1 MSAIPSAD
9 LPAAL
14 PSGSP
19 RPRRFGALR
28 HSPYFASVV
37 AGLAA
42 MLTYTCMYAFRKP
55 FSAATF
61 PGEQLA
67 GMDYKAWLVMAQV
80 LGYACSKFIGIR
92 VIAEMRRVQRWQPLL
107 LLIGIAWLALLGF
120 ALVPRPWNI
129 VFLFFNGLPLGMIWG
144 VVFSY
149 LEGRRATELMGTIL
163 ASSLIFATGL
173 VKTVGRFLLFSG
185 VNEFWMPFCTGL
197 IFVLPLL
204 ACVAILE
211 RLPEPS
217 AADCAARGVRTPMPK
232 AERGRFLRRFLP
244 GLVLMIVCYI
254 GLTVVRD
261 FRDSFEAELLTEFG
275 YAKRVGL
282 FVQIETPIAILV
294 LLATAS
300 LVRVRD
306 NLRSLMIIHTL
317 MIAGV
322 VCAGLSTLAFRA
334 GLLPPLWWLGLVG
347 LGLYLAYVPF
357 NCAFAE
363 RLIATFRGSANVG
376 FLIYVCDTFGYLASV
391 AVILLKES
399 GGLHLSWSRFFGDCV
414 LLLALCGGISLLA
427 SARYFRRKAQRE
439 LGGDT
444 PAIIQGTV

>member
-1 MSAIPSAD
+1 MAILESAELPSA
-9 LPAAL
+9 PPQFTRHM
-14 PSGSP
+14 PS
-19 RPRRFGALR
+19 LR
-28 HSPYFASVV
+28 NSPYLSSVV
-37 AGLAA
+37 AGCAA
-42 MLTYTCMYAFRKP
+42 MLTYLCMYAFRKP

-107 LLIGIAWLALLGF
+107 LLIGISWLALLGF

-129 VFLFFNGLPLGMIWG
+129 VCLFFNGLPLGMVWG

-163 ASSLIFATGL
+163 ASSLIFASGL
-173 VKTVGRFLLFSG
+173 VKTVGRYLLISG
-185 VNEFWMPFCTGL
+185 VDQFWMPFLTGL
-197 IFVLPLL
+197 IFVPPLL
-204 ACVAILE
+204 ACVALLE
-211 RLPEPS
+211 RLPPPD
-217 AADCAARGVRTPMPK
+217 AADLDARGVRLPMS
-232 AERGRFLRRFLP
+232 ASERGRFLRRFLP
-244 GLVLMIVCYI
+244 GLALVIVCYV

-275 YAKRVGL
+275 FGKRVGL

-300 LVRVRD
+300 LVLVRD
-306 NLRSLMIIHTL
+306 NLRSLMIIHAL

-357 NCAFAE
+357 NCAFHE
-363 RLIATFRGSANVG
+363 RLIATFKGSANVG
-376 FLIYVCDTFGYLASV
+376 FLIYLCDACGYLGSIV
-391 AVILLKES
+391 VILLKEA

-414 LLLALCGGISLLA
+414 LLLALFGGISLLA
-427 SARYFRRKAQRE
+427 SALYFRNKARLE
-439 LGGDT
+439 RRPVA
-444 PAIIQGTV
+444 PATILEPT

>member
-173 VKTVGRFLLFSG
+173 VKTVGRYMLLSG
-185 VNEFWMPFCTGL
+185 VNEFWMPFLTGL
-197 IFVLPLL
+197 IFALPLL
-204 ACVAILE
+204 ACVAVLE

-217 AADCAARGVRTPMPK
+217 AADRAARGARTPMPK

>member
-1 MSAIPSAD
+1 MALLD
-9 LPAAL
+9 TAAL
-14 PSGSP
+14 PPAISP
-19 RPRRFGALR
+19 LPGRLSSLR
-28 HSPYFASVV
+28 NSPVLVSIV

-42 MLTYTCMYAFRKP
+42 MLTYVCMYAFRKP

-61 PGEQLA
+61 SGEQFA
-67 GMDYKAWLVMAQV
+67 GLDYKAWLVMAQV
-80 LGYACSKFIGIR
+80 LGYAGSKIIGIR
-92 VIAEMRRVQRWQPLL
+92 VVSGMRRVQRWQPLL
-107 LLIGIAWLALLGF
+107 LMIGIAWLALLGF

-129 VFLFFNGLPLGMIWG
+129 LLLFCNGLPLGMIWG

-163 ASSLIFATGL
+163 SSSLIFAAGL
-173 VKTVGRFLLFSG
+173 VKTVGRYLLLSG
-185 VNEFWMPFCTGL
+185 VNEFWMPFVTGL
-197 IFVLPLL
+197 IFVPLLL
-204 ACVAILE
+204 ACVAVLE

-217 AADCAARGVRTPMPK
+217 AADCAERGVRTPMG
-232 AERGRFLRRFLP
+232 AADRLHFLRRFLP
-244 GLVLMIVCYI
+244 GLALVIVCYV

-261 FRDSFEAELLTEFG
+261 FRDNFEAELLTEFG

-282 FVQIETPIAILV
+282 FVQIETPIALLV
-294 LLATAS
+294 LFATAC
-300 LVRVRD
+300 LIRVRN
-306 NLRSLMIIHTL
+306 NLRSLMIIHGL

-322 VCAGLSTLAFRA
+322 VCAGLATLAFRA

-376 FLIYVCDTFGYLASV
+376 FLIYVCDTFGYLSSV
-391 AVILLKES
+391 GVILLKET

-414 LLLALCGGISLLA
+414 LLLALCGGLSILA
-427 SARYFRRKAQRE
+427 SALYFHRKVRRE
-439 LGGDT
+439 LPLAAH
-444 PAIIQGTV
+444 PAT

>member
-1 MSAIPSAD
+1 MQGWLGRWLAKAGPVTFIT
-9 LPAAL
+9 
-14 PSGSP
+14 
-19 RPRRFGALR
+19 
-28 HSPYFASVV
+28 V
-37 AGLAA
+37 AGLAGYCA
-42 MLTYTCMYAFRKP
+42 YFSMYAFRKP
-55 FSAATF
+55 FTAATF
-61 PGEQLA
+61 DAVPGWHFLL
-67 GMDYKAWLVMAQV
+67 DYKIALVIAQAV
-80 LGYACSKFIGIR
+80 GYAASK
-92 VIAEMRRVQRWQPLL
+92 
-107 LLIGIAWLALLGF
+107 LIGVKVISEIDPKRRGWAILGLIGVAWLALIAF
-120 ALVPRPWNI
+120 ALAPAPWN
-129 VFLFFNGLPLGMIWG
+129 VLALFFNGLPLGMIWG

-173 VKTVGRFLLFSG
+173 VKTVGRYLLLSG
-185 VNEFWMPFCTGL
+185 VNEFWMPFLTGL
-197 IFVLPLL
+197 IFALPLL
-204 ACVAILE
+204 ACVAVLE

-217 AADCAARGVRTPMPK
+217 AADRAARGARTPMPK

>member
-173 VKTVGRFLLFSG
+173 VKTVGRYLLLSG
-185 VNEFWMPFCTGL
+185 VNEFWMPFLTGL
-197 IFVLPLL
+197 IFALPLL
-204 ACVAILE
+204 ACVAVLE

-217 AADCAARGVRTPMPK
+217 AADRAARGARTPMPK